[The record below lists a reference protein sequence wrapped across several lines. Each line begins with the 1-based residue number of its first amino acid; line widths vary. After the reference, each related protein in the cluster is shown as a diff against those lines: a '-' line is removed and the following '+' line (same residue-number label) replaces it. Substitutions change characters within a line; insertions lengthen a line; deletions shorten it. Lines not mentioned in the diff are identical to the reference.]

1 MTLHKR
7 YLALF
12 WILLF
17 VSQLFLSPAVFARQN
32 SGLQEDYKKALQVEK
47 ILSAMTTREKIAQ
60 LFIVAFND
68 NPEDKNTKEAIEL
81 ISKEKVGGVIIMNSS
96 LTPGARMINHLQS
109 LSEIP
114 LLVTLD
120 GEWGVAMRFDSVI
133 AFPRQM
139 QMASMDNESLV
150 FKVGAAIGEQTKRLG
165 MTVNYAPSIDVNN
178 NPSNP
183 VINTRAFGE
192 NKEVVARYG
201 IAYLRG
207 MQSSGV
213 AGSAK
218 HFPGHG
224 DTDTDSHLALPVLPF
239 SRQRLDSLELYPF
252 RKIIEAG
259 TDMVMVGHLD
269 VPSLD
274 NSGRPS
280 SISPRI
286 VNDLLRVELEYN
298 GIIITDALNMK
309 GVSEYMPKER
319 LPLEAY
325 KAGSDLILMPE
336 NVKKAIDIME
346 RAVEDGELSSHSLNI
361 RTKKMLML
369 KSRLGLFESPVQIDL
384 ENLNKELNKQPYKSL
399 VQEVAHNSMILVE
412 NKNENLPLREMTG
425 SRVASLSLGGDK
437 FGTEFGNQVKK
448 YIDCDT
454 IVLRGKYTRN
464 DLMATLDSLSA
475 YDHILLAIHKTDARP
490 QRGFGIDS
498 TEMEVLTTYAI
509 GKKITFVYFGNPLA
523 LSYIKNVDAFESVL
537 IAHQNTLHNNIAA
550 VNIIFGA
557 IGAQGRMPVTA
568 GHYSYGH
575 SIPTKG
581 GIRHSYGVP
590 LEMADG
596 FDKLE
601 ADTHDVINSYIEN
614 QVYNGAHLVF
624 MDGNNVVYDKVSGSM
639 SVIKLVDMERFSSI
653 LTLIPAIMILREEGK
668 LSLEEFEGNALLSDL
683 LMHRYSSDG
692 TILNEPVFDRENVSR
707 LIGIVEQRSG
717 VGFNEFVSDRIL
729 KPLGINEFVFK
740 GTVVS
745 AKVDHLVRLFSML
758 NAGGEYGGKRIM
770 DQNSAYDALLFA
782 FYYSKNNNGSNIWI
796 DTQNKRVM
804 IFLNDGNKENISGEL
819 LRSLF
824 IGYVGQ
830 L

>member
-12 WILLF
+12 SILLF
-17 VSQLFLSPAVFARQN
+17 VSQQFLSPAAFARQN
-32 SGLQEDYKKALQVEK
+32 SGLQEDYKKAVQVEK

-109 LSEIP
+109 LSEVP

-120 GEWGVAMRFDSVI
+120 GEWGAAMRFDSVI

-150 FKVGAAIGEQTKRLG
+150 FKVGAAIGEQTRRLG
-165 MTVNYAPSIDVNN
+165 MTVNYAPTIDVNN

-259 TDMVMVGHLD
+259 IDMVMVGHLD
-269 VPSLD
+269 IPSLD

-346 RAVEDGELSSHSLNI
+346 RAVEDGELSAHSLNI

-384 ENLNKELNKQPYKSL
+384 ENLHKELNKQPYKSL
-399 VQEVAHNSMILVE
+399 VLEVAHNSMILVE

-425 SRVASLSLGGDK
+425 LRVASLSLGGDK

-448 YIDCDT
+448 YIDADT
-454 IVLRGKYTRN
+454 IVMRGKYSR
-464 DLMATLDSLSA
+464 DELLATLDSLRD
-475 YDHILLAIHKTDARP
+475 YDHILMAMHNTDARP

-498 TEMEVLTTYAI
+498 TEMEVLTNYAI

-523 LSYIKNVDAFESVL
+523 LANLKNVDAFESVMV
-537 IAHQNTLHNNIAA
+537 AHQNTLHNNIAA

-557 IGAQGRMPVTA
+557 IGAQGKMPVSA
-568 GHYSYGH
+568 GKYSYGH
-575 SIPTKG
+575 TIPTKG

-590 LEMADG
+590 LLMANA

-601 ADTHDVINSYIEN
+601 SDTQDVINTYIEN
-614 QVYNGAHLVF
+614 KAYNGTHLVF
-624 MDGNNVVYDKVSGSM
+624 IDRNNVVYDKVSGSM
-639 SVIKLVDMERFSSI
+639 SGSKLVDMERFSSI

-692 TILNEPVFDRENVSR
+692 TILNEPVFDNDNVRR
-707 LIGIVEQRSG
+707 LIGVVEQRSG
-717 VGFNEFVSDRIL
+717 VSFNDFVCDRIL
-729 KPLGINEFVFK
+729 KPLGIKEFVFND
-740 GTVVS
+740 TVVS

-758 NAGGEYGGKRIM
+758 IAGGEYGGKRIM

>member
-7 YLALF
+7 YFAF
-12 WILLF
+12 FSILLF
-17 VSQLFLSPAVFARQN
+17 VSQQLMCTAIFARQN
-32 SGLQEDYKKALQVEK
+32 SGLQEDYKKAVQVEK

-109 LSEIP
+109 LSEVP

-120 GEWGVAMRFDSVI
+120 GEWGAAMRFDSVI

-165 MTVNYAPSIDVNN
+165 MTVNYAPTIDVNN

-224 DTDTDSHLALPVLPF
+224 DTDTDSHLALPILSF

-280 SISPRI
+280 SISHKI

-336 NVKKAIDIME
+336 NVIQAIDIME
-346 RAVEDGELSSHSLNI
+346 RAVKDGELSEHSLNI
-361 RTKKMLML
+361 RAKKMLML
-369 KSRLGLFESPVQIDL
+369 KSRLGLFESTVQIDL
-384 ENLNKELNKQPYKSL
+384 KNLHKDLNKQSYKSL
-399 VQEVAHNSMILVE
+399 VQEVAHNSVILVE

-425 SRVASLSLGGDK
+425 MRVASLSLGGDK
-437 FGTEFGNQVKK
+437 FGTEFGNHVRK
-448 YIDCDT
+448 YIDADT
-454 IVLRGKYTRN
+454 IVMRGKYSRN
-464 DLMATLDSLSA
+464 DLLATLDSLRA
-475 YDHILLAIHKTDARP
+475 YDHILLAIHNTDARP

-498 TEMEVLTTYAI
+498 TEMEVLTNYAN

-523 LSYIKNVDAFESVL
+523 LSNLKNIDAFESVL

-557 IGAQGRMPVTA
+557 IGAQGKMPVTA
-568 GHYSYGH
+568 GQYSFGH
-575 SIPTKG
+575 SISTNG

-590 LEMADG
+590 LELADG

-601 ADTHDVINSYIEN
+601 ADAQDVINTYIEN

-624 MDGNNVVYDKVSGSM
+624 MDGNNVVLDKVSGSM
-639 SVIKLVDMERFSSI
+639 SGSMLVDMERFSSI

-668 LSLEEFEGNALLSDL
+668 LSLEEFDGNALLSDL

-692 TILNEPVFDRENVSR
+692 TILNEPVFDNDNVRR
-707 LIGIVEQRSG
+707 LIGIVERKSG
-717 VGFNEFVSDRIL
+717 VGFNDFVCDRIL
-729 KPLGINEFVFK
+729 KPLGIKEFEFN

-745 AKVDHLVRLFSML
+745 AKVDHLVRMLSML
-758 NAGGEYGGKRIM
+758 KAGGVYGGKRIM
-770 DQNSAYDALLFA
+770 GKDSASDALLFA

-796 DTQNKRVM
+796 DSREKRVM
-804 IFLNDGNKENISGEL
+804 IFLNDGSKENISGEM

-824 IGYVGQ
+824 IGFVGQ
-830 L
+830 N

>member
-7 YLALF
+7 YFAF
-12 WILLF
+12 ISILLF
-17 VSQLFLSPAVFARQN
+17 ISQQLMCTAIFARQN
-32 SGLQEDYKKALQVEK
+32 SGLQEDYKKAVQVEK

-68 NPEDKNTKEAIEL
+68 NPENKNTKEAIEL

-96 LTPGARMINHLQS
+96 LTPGARMINYLQS
-109 LSEIP
+109 LSGVP

-120 GEWGVAMRFDSVI
+120 GEWGAAMRFDSVI

-165 MTVNYAPSIDVNN
+165 MTVNYAPTIDVNN

-192 NKEVVARYG
+192 NKEIVARYG

-224 DTDTDSHLALPVLPF
+224 DTDTDSHLSLPILPF

-269 VPSLD
+269 VPSLE

-280 SISPRI
+280 SISQKI

-336 NVKKAIDIME
+336 NVIQAIDIME
-346 RAVEDGELSSHSLNI
+346 RAVKDGELSEHSLNI
-361 RTKKMLML
+361 RAKKMLML
-369 KSRLGLFESPVQIDL
+369 KSRLGLFESTVQIDL
-384 ENLNKELNKQPYKSL
+384 KNLHKDLNKQSYKSL

-425 SRVASLSLGGDK
+425 MRVASLSLGGDK
-437 FGTEFGNQVKK
+437 FGTEFGNQVRK
-448 YIDCDT
+448 YIDADT
-454 IVLRGKYTRN
+454 IVMRGKYSRN
-464 DLMATLDSLSA
+464 DLLATLDSLRA
-475 YDHILLAIHKTDARP
+475 YDHILLAIHNTDARP

-498 TEMEVLTTYAI
+498 TEMEVLTNYANS
-509 GKKITFVYFGNPLA
+509 KKITFIYFGNPLA
-523 LSYIKNVDAFESVL
+523 LAYLKNVDAFESVL
-537 IAHQNTLHNNIAA
+537 IAHQNTLQNNIAA

-557 IGAQGRMPVTA
+557 IGAQGKMPVTA
-568 GHYSYGH
+568 GQYSFGH
-575 SIPTKG
+575 SISTNG
-581 GIRHSYGVP
+581 GIRHSYSVP
-590 LEMADG
+590 LELADG

-601 ADTHDVINSYIEN
+601 ADAQDVINTYIEN
-614 QVYNGAHLVF
+614 QVYNGAHLIL
-624 MDGNNVVYDKVSGSM
+624 MDGNNVVLDKLSGSM
-639 SVIKLVDMERFSSI
+639 SGSILVDMERFSSI

-668 LSLEEFEGNALLSDL
+668 LSLEEFDGNALLSDL

-692 TILNEPVFDRENVSR
+692 TILNEPVFDNDNVRR

-717 VGFNEFVSDRIL
+717 VSFNDFVCNRIL
-729 KPLGINEFVFK
+729 KPLGIKEFEFN

-745 AKVDHLVRLFSML
+745 ARVDHLVRMFSML
-758 NAGGEYGGKRIM
+758 RSGGVYGGKRIM
-770 DQNSAYDALLFA
+770 GKDSASDALLFA

-796 DTQNKRVM
+796 DSRGKRVM
-804 IFLNDGNKENISGEL
+804 IFLNDGSKENISGEM

-824 IGYVGQ
+824 IGFIGQ
-830 L
+830 N

>member
-7 YLALF
+7 YFAF
-12 WILLF
+12 FSILLF
-17 VSQLFLSPAVFARQN
+17 VSQQLMCTAIFARQN
-32 SGLQEDYKKALQVEK
+32 SGLQEDYKKAVQVEK

-109 LSEIP
+109 LSEVP

-120 GEWGVAMRFDSVI
+120 GEWGAAMRFDSVI

-165 MTVNYAPSIDVNN
+165 MTVNYAPTIDVNN

-224 DTDTDSHLALPVLPF
+224 DTDTDSHLALPILSF

-280 SISPRI
+280 SISHKI

-336 NVKKAIDIME
+336 NVIQAIDIME
-346 RAVEDGELSSHSLNI
+346 RAVKDGELSEHSLNI
-361 RTKKMLML
+361 RAKKMLML
-369 KSRLGLFESPVQIDL
+369 KSRLGLFESTVQIDL
-384 ENLNKELNKQPYKSL
+384 KNLHKDLNKQSYKSL
-399 VQEVAHNSMILVE
+399 VQEVAHNSVILVE

-425 SRVASLSLGGDK
+425 MRVASLSLGGDK
-437 FGTEFGNQVKK
+437 FGTEFGNHVRK
-448 YIDCDT
+448 YIDADT
-454 IVLRGKYTRN
+454 IVMRGKYSRN
-464 DLMATLDSLSA
+464 DLLATLDSLRA
-475 YDHILLAIHKTDARP
+475 YDHILLAIHNTDARP

-498 TEMEVLTTYAI
+498 TEMEVLTNYANC
-509 GKKITFVYFGNPLA
+509 KKITFVYFGNPLA
-523 LSYIKNVDAFESVL
+523 LSNLKNIDAFESVL

-557 IGAQGRMPVTA
+557 IGAQGKMPVTA
-568 GHYSYGH
+568 
-575 SIPTKG
+575 
-581 GIRHSYGVP
+581 
-590 LEMADG
+590 
-596 FDKLE
+596 
-601 ADTHDVINSYIEN
+601 
-614 QVYNGAHLVF
+614 
-624 MDGNNVVYDKVSGSM
+624 
-639 SVIKLVDMERFSSI
+639 
-653 LTLIPAIMILREEGK
+653 
-668 LSLEEFEGNALLSDL
+668 
-683 LMHRYSSDG
+683 
-692 TILNEPVFDRENVSR
+692 
-707 LIGIVEQRSG
+707 
-717 VGFNEFVSDRIL
+717 
-729 KPLGINEFVFK
+729 
-740 GTVVS
+740 
-745 AKVDHLVRLFSML
+745 
-758 NAGGEYGGKRIM
+758 
-770 DQNSAYDALLFA
+770 
-782 FYYSKNNNGSNIWI
+782 
-796 DTQNKRVM
+796 
-804 IFLNDGNKENISGEL
+804 
-819 LRSLF
+819 
-824 IGYVGQ
+824 
-830 L
+830 